1 MSYITLTKQ
10 YKETLIKKYVK
21 YVKSELVD
29 VEIEFDSK
37 FFVDVPIDDDIERWI
52 CFGISENGLLI
63 GRDTIGN
70 DVEFDVHGLDLD
82 TLSYIVDQLL
92 EVNYNVLQ
100 LDI

>member
-10 YKETLIKKYVK
+10 YKETLIKKYIK
-21 YVKSELVD
+21 YVKSELID
-29 VEIEFDSK
+29 MEIEFDSK

-52 CFGISENGLLI
+52 CVGISENGLLI

-82 TLSYIVDQLL
+82 SLSYIVDQLL